1 MKQVLTI
8 ITFLFIFIL
17 TSCVS
22 NQNNSNENIHNATV
36 SNAISPTAVPNTLK
50 PTDIPSYTISYFEN
64 GNIEEPLLNT
74 NEPEALTKDGKLPD
88 VFSFGFDVDEKQQ
101 AEFIK
106 SYLRERG
113 MYKEVPDGFTH
124 YNGKNIAEYYID
136 KEKRKICFVLRV
148 LGSVSQD
155 RRFCITMNLDDM
167 KEIANLTSY
176 RYDKKNDTVYE
187 SLYDTNGK
195 QAAHISY
202 RYIPDIPFPFIT
214 EYKDVN
220 NYKEAI
226 GDVLFR
232 SQKFWLYEKMAT
244 FDKSGKWIGYNTDI
258 YEPDRLNSLNV
269 CSYDKSGKLEKI
281 EGRLSQSDIEEYLD
295 KENLTEFKDADRSE
309 IKLSYQDNGN
319 LDTVT
324 YYRSQWVY
332 GTYGDEGEIHYDE
345 EGRMIYEDAY
355 VTHGSFYNYYLYN
368 GDEKKPWACI
378 YLDSMPYS
386 GSEKDGIEY
395 EYGQYYSIY
404 LYQPVNTD

>member
-1 MKQVLTI
+1 MKRVLAI
-8 ITFLFIFIL
+8 ITFLFIFIS
-17 TSCVS
+17 TSCSS
-22 NQNNSNENIHNATV
+22 NQNNLNANVHNATV
-36 SNAISPTAVPNTLK
+36 SNVIAPTAVPNMPK
-50 PTDIPSYTISYFEN
+50 QTDISSYTISYFEN
-64 GNIEEPLLNT
+64 ENIEESLLNT
-74 NEPEALTKDGKLPD
+74 SEPEALTKDGKLPD
-88 VFSFGFDVDEKQQ
+88 VLSFGSDVDDKQQ

-106 SYLRERG
+106 SYLQERG
-113 MYKEVPDGFTH
+113 MYKDVPDGITH
-124 YNGKNIAEYYID
+124 YNEKNIAEYYID
-136 KEKRKICFVLRV
+136 KEKRKLCFVLRV
-148 LGSVSQD
+148 LGGVPHD
-155 RRFCITMNLDDM
+155 GIFCITMNLDDM
-167 KEIANLTSY
+167 KEIANLKY
-176 RYDKKNDTVYE
+176 HYDKKNDTVYE

-202 RYIPDIPFPFIT
+202 RYIPDVPFPFIT

-226 GDVLFR
+226 GNVLFR

-244 FDKSGKWIGYNTDI
+244 LKSGKWIGYNTDI
-258 YEPDRLNSLNV
+258 YEPNRLNSLNV
-269 CSYDKSGKLEKI
+269 CSFDKSGKLDKI

-295 KENLTEFKDADRSE
+295 KETLTEFKDSDKSE

-319 LDTVT
+319 LDTIN

-355 VTHGSFYNYYLYN
+355 VTHGTFYNYYLYN

-378 YLDSMPYS
+378 YVDCMPYS
-386 GSEKDGIEY
+386 GSKKDGIEY